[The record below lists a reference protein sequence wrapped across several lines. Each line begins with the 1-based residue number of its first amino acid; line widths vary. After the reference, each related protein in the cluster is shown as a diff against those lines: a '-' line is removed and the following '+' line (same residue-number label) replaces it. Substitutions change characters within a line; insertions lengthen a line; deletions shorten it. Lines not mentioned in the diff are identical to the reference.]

1 MNKFG
6 FIDFFKYVFYYK
18 LVKLASKKQTASNYQ
33 YNKPKNTQPHC
44 IKADKRLTATN
55 FLL

>member
-33 YNKPKNTQPHC
+33 YNKPKNTQPDC
-44 IKADKRLTATN
+44 IKAVKD
-55 FLL
+55 